1 MTPNATTTTAYDS
14 CHHHHNPVSDA
25 KAASV
30 PLVTIVMVV
39 AVAVVAVVK
48 ETKTNLVVE
57 TQVKRVV
64 VFTPGKDFFP
74 LSFSLCLA
82 LHWSFPREWC
92 EQRDSCCRAD
102 LPITSTSV
110 RLMQSAKSFYKQ
122 FFPLMKRKIE
132 RLHVPRPKKAEF
144 VI

>member
-64 VFTPGKDFFP
+64 VFTPGKDFFLF
-74 LSFSLCLA
+74 LSLSVLPSTGASLENGVSSVTRVVGQTYPSPVLA
-82 LHWSFPREWC
+82 
-92 EQRDSCCRAD
+92 
-102 LPITSTSV
+102 
-110 RLMQSAKSFYKQ
+110 
-122 FFPLMKRKIE
+122 
-132 RLHVPRPKKAEF
+132 
-144 VI
+144 